1 MSFQNY
7 SSRSL
12 KALSI
17 AQLESDEI
25 AEYLESHSQ
34 QGTLQTI
41 TTRKDWNHFYSTK
54 QNKFFKNRYNLRYF
68 FPELLPAGVEPKTW
82 HPPVQLQGQKCV
94 EPPTVEEL
102 RLCRYT
108 IVLEV
113 GCGVGNS
120 IFPLIRANPN
130 LFVFGIDFS
139 EEAIRL
145 LRDNVEYDCR
155 RVYAFV
161 ADAAEDE
168 QKIYQIIPPHSIDYI
183 TLFWTLSAQSPED
196 MKYTVK
202 LAQNLLKPGTGKV
215 LFRDYAFGDLAQIR
229 QHPKNCVDRNLYLR
243 GDGTLAYYF
252 TESFL
257 QSLFPSSHWET
268 LELVTHTKAVV
279 NRKENKN
286 MTRRWLQAKF
296 LLVSDQT
303 IQQ

>member
-1 MSFQNY
+1 MQNY

-25 AEYLESHSQ
+25 AKYLENSFQ
-34 QGTLQTI
+34 QRTSETFS
-41 TTRKDWNHFYSTK
+41 TTKDWNQFYTTK

-68 FPELLPAGVEPKTW
+68 FPELLPAGVEPHTW
-82 HPPVQLQGQKCV
+82 HPPVQWQGQKCV
-94 EPPTVEEL
+94 EPPSLEEL
-102 RLCRYT
+102 KSRQHI
-108 IVLEV
+108 IVLEL

-120 IFPLIRANPN
+120 IFPLIRANPS

-145 LRDNVEYDCR
+145 LRDNVEYDSR
-155 RVYAFV
+155 RIYAFV
-161 ADAAEDE
+161 ADTAKDE
-168 QKIYQIIPPHSIDYI
+168 QKICQVIPLHSVDYV
-183 TLFWTLSAQSPED
+183 TLFWTLSAQFPQE
-196 MKYTVK
+196 MNGTVE
-202 LAQNLLKPGTGKV
+202 LAQKLLKPGTGKV
-215 LFRDYAFGDLAQIR
+215 LFRDYAFGDLTQIR
-229 QHPKNCVDRNLYLR
+229 QHPKNCIDRNLYLR

-257 QSLFPSSHWET
+257 QSLFPSSHWKT
-268 LELVTHTKAVV
+268 LELKTHTKAVV

-296 LLVSDQT
+296 LLVSNQT
-303 IQQ
+303 TQQ